1 MAKLPP
7 LSAIR
12 AFEAAARL
20 GSFTKAGE
28 ELGMTQAAI
37 SYQVKLLED
46 RVGLPL
52 FLRQARKVVLSEA
65 GRKLAPNVTDAFQQL
80 AAAFAGLRE
89 SDANVLSTTVVNT
102 FCTNWLVPRLG
113 SFQMLHPEIAV
124 RLDASWRTVNMMEED
139 FDIAIRGGKGVW
151 PGLKSHRLFAMEMLP
166 VCSPDFLKRVGPGH
180 EPADLLKLPLLD
192 WQDVAWR
199 GWFKVA
205 GIDNPV
211 YEGGPSMAAQT
222 QQMLGVAAMAGQ
234 GIALLTPE
242 FFADELANGR
252 LVCVS
257 DIVYRMDQSY
267 WLAYRADRAKS
278 PKIRA
283 FRDWILAEV
292 AKDCEV
298 SHREQHQ
305 IARM

>member
-1 MAKLPP
+1 MRKLPP

-12 AFEAAARL
+12 AFEAAARH

-89 SDANVLSTTVVNT
+89 SDANVLSLTVVST

-113 SFQMLHPEIAV
+113 GFQIAHPEIAV
-124 RLDASWRTVNMMEED
+124 RLDASWRTYDLREAD
-139 FDIAIRGGKGVW
+139 FDIAIRGGKGEW
-151 PGLKSHRLFAMEMLP
+151 PGLKSHRLFAMEMVP
-166 VCSPDFLKRVGPGH
+166 MCSPDFLKRAGQSRK
-180 EPADLLKLPLLD
+180 PADLLKLPLLD
-192 WQDVAWR
+192 WQDECWR

-205 GIDNPV
+205 GIDDPF

-222 QQMLGVAAMAGQ
+222 QQMLGVAAMGGQ

-242 FFADELANGR
+242 FFADELAGGR
-252 LVCVS
+252 LVCAS
-257 DIVYRMDQSY
+257 DIVYRMDQNY

-283 FRDWILAEV
+283 FRDWLLAEV

-298 SHREQHQ
+298 SHREQRQ
-305 IARM
+305 LARM